1 MTKKKIKG
9 NEIIP
14 NIRYSLFV
22 EYLKDTSDITII
34 KNMATNKKNLK

>member
-9 NEIIP
+9 NETIP
-14 NIRYSLFV
+14 NIRDSLYV

-34 KNMATNKKNLK
+34 KNITINKKNLK